1 MEGLIFTQ
9 EIGLTLAVMAV
20 AIVLFITN
28 AVRVDV
34 VGIIMVVALPLLNI
48 VEAKEAISGFSSNA
62 VISIIAVIIIG
73 AALDK
78 AGVMNILARQ
88 ILKLAGKSESRV
100 IPLISGTVAFI
111 SSFMQNIGA
120 AALFMPATFRISR
133 KLNFPVSRVL
143 MPMGF
148 CAIIGGCLTLVG
160 SSPLILLNDLM
171 EKWYL
176 DNARNPALTDKVFES
191 FGLFTVTPM
200 GVALVAAGIL
210 YFVVFGRFILPKKQ
224 IESNGS
230 SFISNDLL
238 GTYGNYIGKIFE
250 LQVPD
255 AFVAQKLE
263 DLKIRA
269 TYQSFVVGIV
279 RKNGGR
285 IMTPIWD
292 DMIEPGDVL
301 AVVST
306 PEHILQLAE
315 DLNLGIKYDLEV
327 FAEELSID
335 NSGIMEGMIPPRSG
349 LIGKSMRDIGMR
361 KKYGVNPLALY
372 RNGELMLENI
382 STLVIQAGD
391 ALLMQGAWTKFHI
404 LKDQPDFVFTHQI
417 KGEVIHPEKAKLA
430 VAGLVLALTLALGF
444 HVQLS
449 IALLSGALFMV
460 LSRVLTIDEAYKSV
474 DWMTVFLLAGL
485 IPLGIAFQKT
495 GAANYIAVN
504 IMNLIGDVS
513 PLVLLTVIAALTS
526 FFTLVASNVGATILL
541 VPLTMNMAMNAGIDP
556 KMAALTVGIA
566 ASNTFVLPTH
576 QVNALIMRPGG
587 YKPIDYVRAG
597 SGMTI
602 IYLAVMMAMMF
613 FYYI

>member
-1 MEGLIFTQ
+1 MEGVIFTQ
-9 EIGLTLAVMAV
+9 EIGLTLAVMTV
-20 AIVLFITN
+20 AIILFITN

-34 VGIIMVVALPLLNI
+34 VGIIMIVTLPLLNI
-48 VEAKEAISGFSSNA
+48 IDAKEAISGFSSNA
-62 VISIIAVIIIG
+62 VISIIAVMIIG
-73 AALDK
+73 ASLDK
-78 AGVMNILARQ
+78 TGVMNILAKQ
-88 ILKLAGKSESRV
+88 ILKLAGKSESR
-100 IPLISGTVAFI
+100 IIALISGTVAFI

-133 KLNFPVSRVL
+133 KLNFPISRML

-176 DNARNPALTDKVFES
+176 DNAQNPALTDKVFES

-200 GVALVAAGIL
+200 GMALVSAAIL
-210 YFVVFGRFILPKKQ
+210 YFVLFGKYILPKKEV
-224 IESNGS
+224 ESDD
-230 SFISNDLL
+230 SFLSDDLID
-238 GTYGNYIGKIFE
+238 TYGNHIGAIFE
-250 LQVPD
+250 LEMPSKCE
-255 AFVAQKLE
+255 AHKLE

-269 TYQSFVVGIV
+269 NYRSFLVGIAKKDG
-279 RKNGGR
+279 RK

-292 DMIEPGDVL
+292 DMLEAGDVI

-306 PEHILQLAE
+306 SERIEELAK
-315 DLNLGIKYDLEV
+315 DLNMRIKSDLEV
-327 FAEELSID
+327 FADELSVD
-335 NSGIMEGMIPPRSG
+335 NSGIIEGMIPPRSS
-349 LIGKSMRDIGMR
+349 LIGKSMREMGMR

-372 RNGELMLENI
+372 RNGELMLESI
-382 STLVIQAGD
+382 SKLIIQSGD
-391 ALLMQGAWTKFHI
+391 TLLMQGAWKKFHI
-404 LKDQPDFVFTHQI
+404 LKDQPDFVFTQPI
-417 KGEVIHPEKAKLA
+417 KGEVMHPEKAKLA

-449 IALLSGALFMV
+449 IALLSGALFMI
-460 LSRVLTIDEAYKSV
+460 LSKVTTIDDAYKSV
-474 DWMTVFLLAGL
+474 DWMTIFLLAGL

-495 GAANYIAVN
+495 GAANYIAIN

-513 PLVLLTVIAALTS
+513 PIVLLTVIGVLTS
-526 FFTLVASNVGATILL
+526 FFTLVASNVGATVLL

-556 KMAALTVGIA
+556 KLAALTVGIA

-587 YKPIDYVRAG
+587 YKPVDYVRAG
-597 SGMTI
+597 TGMTI
-602 IYLAVMMAMMF
+602 IYMAVMVAMLF
-613 FYYI
+613 FYYM

>member
-1 MEGLIFTQ
+1 MEGVIFTQ
-9 EIGLTLAVMAV
+9 EIGLTLAVMTV

-78 AGVMNILARQ
+78 TGVMNILAKQ
-88 ILKLAGKSESRV
+88 ILKLAGKSESR
-100 IPLISGTVAFI
+100 IIALISGTVAFI

-176 DNARNPALTDKVFES
+176 DNAQNPALTDKVFES

-210 YFVVFGRFILPKKQ
+210 YFVVFGKYILPKKQ
-224 IESNGS
+224 GDNES
-230 SFISNDLL
+230 SFISDDLI
-238 GTYGNYIGKIFE
+238 GTYGNHVGKIFE
-250 LQVPD
+250 LEVPEN
-255 AFVAQKLE
+255 FVAQKLE

-269 TYQSFVVGIV
+269 KYQSFLVGIS
-279 RKNGGR
+279 RKNGKK

-292 DMIEPGDVL
+292 DMIEAGDVI

-306 PEHILQLAE
+306 LERIEKLAD
-315 DLNLGIKYDLEV
+315 DLNMVVKYDLEV
-327 FAEELSID
+327 FSDELSVD

-349 LIGKSMRDIGMR
+349 LIGKSMREMGMR
-361 KKYGVNPLALY
+361 KKYGVNPLALH
-372 RNGELMLENI
+372 RNGELMLESI
-382 STLVIQAGD
+382 SSLTIQAGD
-391 ALLMQGAWTKFHI
+391 ALLMQGSWKKFHI
-404 LKDQPDFVFTHQI
+404 LKDQPDFIFTQEI
-417 KGEVIHPEKAKLA
+417 KGEVMHPEKAKLA
-430 VAGLVLALTLALGF
+430 VTGLVLALTLALGF

-460 LSRVLTIDEAYKSV
+460 LSKVLTIDEAYKSV

-513 PLVLLTVIAALTS
+513 PLVLLTVIGVLTS
-526 FFTLVASNVGATILL
+526 FFTLVASNVGATVLL

-587 YKPIDYVRAG
+587 YKPVDYVKAG
-597 SGMTI
+597 TGMTI
-602 IYLAVMMAMMF
+602 IYMAVMMAMLF
-613 FYYI
+613 FYYM

>member
-1 MEGLIFTQ
+1 MEGAVFTQ

-20 AIVLFITN
+20 AIILFITN

-34 VGIIMVVALPLLNI
+34 VGIIMIVSLPLLNI

-73 AALDK
+73 AALDRT
-78 AGVMNILARQ
+78 GVMNILANQ
-88 ILKLAGKSESRV
+88 ILRLAGKSEIR
-100 IPLISGTVAFI
+100 IIALISGTVAFI

-133 KLNFPVSRVL
+133 QLKFPVSRVL

-171 EKWYL
+171 DKWYI
-176 DNARNPALTDKVFES
+176 DNANNPALLDKVFEP

-210 YFVVFGRFILPKKQ
+210 YFVLFGRFILPQKQ
-224 IESNGS
+224 VEETST
-230 SFISNDLL
+230 FISADLT
-238 GTYGNYIGKIFE
+238 GTYGNHIGKVFE
-250 LQVPD
+250 LEVPET
-255 AFVAQKLE
+255 FEPQKLE
-263 DLKIRA
+263 DLKMRE
-269 TYQSFVVGIV
+269 TYLSFLIGIL
-279 RKNGGR
+279 RKSGKK

-292 DMIEPGDVL
+292 DMIEPGDVI

-306 PEHILQLAE
+306 PEHVEKLAE
-315 DLNLGIKYDLEV
+315 GFHLHIKYDLEV
-327 FAEELSID
+327 FAEELSLD
-335 NSGIMEGMIPPRSG
+335 NSGIMEAMIPPRSS
-349 LIGKSMRDIGMR
+349 LIGKTMREVGIR
-361 KKYGVNPLALY
+361 QKYNVNPVALF
-372 RNGELMLENI
+372 RHGKLILDNI
-382 STLVIQAGD
+382 STMKIRAGD
-391 ALLMQGAWTKFHI
+391 ALLLQGAWKQFHI
-404 LKDQPDFVFTHQI
+404 LKDKKDFVYTKEV
-417 KGEVIHPEKAKLA
+417 KGELIYPEKAKLA
-430 VAGLVLALTLALGF
+430 VTGLVLALTLALGF

-449 IALLSGALFMV
+449 IALMSGALFMILTKV
-460 LSRVLTIDEAYKSV
+460 LSIDEAYRAV

-513 PLVLLTVIAALTS
+513 PLVLLAVIGGLTS
-526 FFTLVASNVGATILL
+526 FFTLVTSNVGATVLL
-541 VPLTMNMAMNAGIDP
+541 VPLCMNMALKAGFDP
-556 KMAALTVGIA
+556 TIAALTVGIA

-587 YKPIDYVRAG
+587 YKPFDYVKAG
-597 SGMTI
+597 TGMTL
-602 IYLAVMMAMMF
+602 IYIVVVIAMLH
-613 FYYI
+613 FYYM

>member
-1 MEGLIFTQ
+1 MEGVVFTQ

-20 AIVLFITN
+20 AIILFITN

-34 VGIIMVVALPLLNI
+34 VGIIMVVTLPLLNI

-78 AGVMNILARQ
+78 TGVMNLLAKQ
-88 ILKLAGKSESRV
+88 ILKLAGKSEIR
-100 IPLISGTVAFI
+100 IIALISGTVAFI

-133 KLNFPVSRVL
+133 QLNIPVSRVL

-171 EKWYL
+171 DKWYV
-176 DNARNPALTDKVFES
+176 DNANHPALTDKVFEP

-200 GVALVAAGIL
+200 GIALVAAGIL
-210 YFVVFGRFILPKKQ
+210 YFILFGRFILPKKQ
-224 IESNGS
+224 TETHS
-230 SFISNDLL
+230 SFISDDLT
-238 GTYGNYIGKIFE
+238 GTYGNHIGKIFE
-250 LQVPD
+250 LEVPETFQS
-255 AFVAQKLE
+255 AKLE
-263 DLKIRA
+263 DLKIREN
-269 TYQSFVVGIV
+269 YLSFLIGIR
-279 RKNGGR
+279 RKNGKK

-292 DMIEPGDVL
+292 DMLEPGDSI

-306 PEHILQLAE
+306 PEHIEKMAE
-315 DLNLGIKYDLEV
+315 NMNLGIKYDLEE
-327 FAEELSID
+327 FAEELSLD
-335 NSGIMEGMIPPRSG
+335 NSGIMEAMIPPRSS
-349 LIGKSMRDIGMR
+349 LIGRTLRDAGMR
-361 KKYGVNPLALY
+361 KKYGLNPLALF
-372 RNGELMLENI
+372 RNGKLLLENI
-382 STLVIQAGD
+382 SKISIRSGD
-391 ALLMQGAWTKFHI
+391 AFLMQGTWKKFHI
-404 LKDQPDFVFTHQI
+404 MKDKRDFVFTQDV
-417 KGEVIHPEKAKLA
+417 KGELIYPEKAKLA

-449 IALLSGALFMV
+449 IALLTGALFMI
-460 LSRVLTIDEAYKSV
+460 LSKVLTIDEAYKAV

-485 IPLGIAFQKT
+485 IPLGLAFQKT
-495 GAANYIAVN
+495 GAANYIALN

-513 PLVLLTVIAALTS
+513 PLVLLAVIGGLTS
-526 FFTLVASNVGATILL
+526 FFTLVTSNVGATVLL
-541 VPLTMNMAMNAGIDP
+541 VPLCMNMALKAGFDP
-556 KMAALTVGIA
+556 TIAALTVGIA

-587 YKPIDYVRAG
+587 YKPIDYVKAG
-597 SGMTI
+597 TGMTL
-602 IYLAVMMAMMF
+602 IYIVVVIAMLH
-613 FYYI
+613 FYYM

>member
-1 MEGLIFTQ
+1 MDNVIFTQ
-9 EIGLTLAVMAV
+9 EIGMTLAVMGF

-34 VGIIMVVALPLLNI
+34 VGLIMVVALPLLNI

-78 AGVMNILARQ
+78 TGVMNILAKQ
-88 ILKLAGKSESRV
+88 ILKLAGKSESR
-100 IPLISGTVAFI
+100 IIALISGTVAFI

-133 KLNFPVSRVL
+133 KLNFPISRVL

-171 EKWYL
+171 EKWYA
-176 DNARNPALTDKVFES
+176 DNLHHPALAEKAFEP

-200 GVALVAAGIL
+200 GIALVAAGIL
-210 YFVVFGRFILPKKQ
+210 YFVLFGKYILPKKKG
-224 IESNGS
+224 ESEA
-230 SFISNDLL
+230 SFINDDLM

-250 LQVPD
+250 LEAPD
-255 AFVAQKLE
+255 SFVARKLE
-263 DLKIRA
+263 DLNIRA
-269 TYQSFVVGIV
+269 QFHSFVVGIV
-279 RKNGGR
+279 RKDGKK

-292 DMIEPGDVL
+292 DTIEPGDVI
-301 AVVST
+301 AVIST
-306 PEHILQLAE
+306 PEHILRLAE
-315 DLNLGIKYDLEV
+315 EMNLGVKYDLEV
-327 FAEELSID
+327 FADDLSID
-335 NSGIMEGMIPPRSG
+335 NSGVMEAIIPPRSG
-349 LIGKSMRDIGMR
+349 LVGKTMREVGMR
-361 KKYGVNPLALY
+361 KKYNVNPLALF
-372 RNGELMLENI
+372 RHGKLLLDNV
-382 STLVIQAGD
+382 STMKIRSGD
-391 ALLMQGAWTKFHI
+391 ALLLQGAWKKFHI
-404 LKDQPDFVFTHQI
+404 LQDTPDVVFAQEV
-417 KGEVIHPEKAKLA
+417 KGEVMHPEKAKFA

-460 LSRVLTIDEAYKSV
+460 LSKVLTIDEAYKAV

-495 GAANYIAVN
+495 GAANYIAIN
-504 IMNLIGDVS
+504 IMGLLGDVS
-513 PLVLLTVIAALTS
+513 PLVLLAVIGGLTS
-526 FFTLVASNVGATILL
+526 FFTLVTSNVGATVLL
-541 VPLTMNMAMNAGIDP
+541 VPLCMNMALEAGLDP
-556 KMAALTVGIA
+556 RMAALTVGVA
-566 ASNTFVLPTH
+566 ASNTFILPTH

-587 YKPIDYVRAG
+587 YKPVDYLKAG
-597 SGMTI
+597 SGMTV
-602 IYLAVMMAMMF
+602 IYLVVVLAMLF
-613 FYYI
+613 FYYM